1 MKKIILFLCLFISA
15 LSYAQVNTEAGA
27 PEFPQDIE
35 KKYELKINALTL
47 LAAKWIDV
55 SYENLLNE
63 ESSFGVAA
71 TLNTDTTGSD
81 LKYSLT
87 PYYRRYFSSKLARG
101 FFVEG
106 FGMLFSAKDTDLFGF
121 RSQEFETGVALGIS
135 VGGKFVSKQGFTTEL
150 LLGFGRNLSNDNHN
164 DSIGRIGIS
173 FGYRF

>member
-15 LSYAQVNTEAGA
+15 LSYAQVNTEADA
-27 PEFPQDIE
+27 PKFPQDIE

-55 SYENLLNE
+55 SYENLINE
-63 ESSFGVAA
+63 ESSFGVSLA
-71 TLNTDTTGSD
+71 LNTDTTETD

-87 PYYRRYFSSKLARG
+87 PYYRRYFSNKFARG

-121 RSQEFETGVALGIS
+121 GSQEFKTGVAMGVSIGGKFISKRGFSAELLLGVGRNFSDSTYNEGIARIGIS
-135 VGGKFVSKQGFTTEL
+135 VG
-150 LLGFGRNLSNDNHN
+150 H
-164 DSIGRIGIS
+164 
-173 FGYRF
+173 RF

>member
-15 LSYAQVNTEAGA
+15 LSYAQVNTEADA
-27 PEFPQDIE
+27 PEFPQDLN
-35 KKYELKINALTL
+35 KKSELKINALTL

-55 SYENLLNE
+55 SYENLINE

-87 PYYRRYFSSKLARG
+87 PYYRRYFSNKLARG

-121 RSQEFETGVALGIS
+121 GGQEFETGVALGIS

-150 LLGFGRNLSNDNHN
+150 LLGFGRNLSNDNYN

>member
-63 ESSFGVAA
+63 E
-71 TLNTDTTGSD
+71 
-81 LKYSLT
+81 
-87 PYYRRYFSSKLARG
+87 
-101 FFVEG
+101 
-106 FGMLFSAKDTDLFGF
+106 
-121 RSQEFETGVALGIS
+121 
-135 VGGKFVSKQGFTTEL
+135 
-150 LLGFGRNLSNDNHN
+150 
-164 DSIGRIGIS
+164 
-173 FGYRF
+173 

>member
-1 MKKIILFLCLFISA
+1 MKKIILFFSLFMGGIFF
-15 LSYAQVNTEAGA
+15 AQVNTEIEN
-27 PEFPQDIE
+27 PEFPQDIQ

-47 LAAKWIDV
+47 LVAKWIDV
-55 SYENLLNE
+55 SYESLINE
-63 ESSFGVAA
+63 ESSFGVSVA
-71 TLNTDTTGSD
+71 LNTDSTETD

-87 PYYRRYFSSKLARG
+87 PYYRRYFSNKFARG

-121 RSQEFETGVALGIS
+121 GSQQFETGVAMGIS
-135 VGGKFVSKQGFTTEL
+135 IGGKFVSKQGFTTEL
-150 LLGFGRNLSNDNHN
+150 LLGFGRNLSDDNHN